1 MVLQLLINAGENIG
15 LYEKHAAAYQGDSG
29 IDLFFP
35 SDVVVSANSTL
46 LVDLGI
52 SCEMREINS
61 TFKSADQ
68 SFFVNR
74 SYYLYPRSSIYKTPI
89 RLANSVGIIDAG
101 YRGNLKVALDNKT
114 SEDYLI
120 KQGVRLFQICAPSL
134 DEIKIVLTDT
144 LTDTKRGSG
153 GFGSS
158 GV

>member
-1 MVLQLLINAGENIG
+1 MALQLFIKTGENND
-15 LYEKHAAAYQGDSG
+15 LYQNHSAAYKGDSG

-35 SDVVVSANSTL
+35 RDVTIPAHGTL

-52 SCEMREINS
+52 SCEMREINK

-68 SFFVNR
+68 SFFTSK

-89 RLANSVGIIDAG
+89 RLANNVGIIDAG
-101 YRGNLKVALDNKT
+101 YRGNIKVALDNK
-114 SEDYLI
+114 SDKDYVI
-120 KQGVRLFQICAPSL
+120 NRGVKLFQICAPSL

-144 LTDTKRGSG
+144 LTDTVRGTG

-158 GV
+158 GI